1 MSALTAA
8 QLAGVAQLIEMVPDA
23 VLTRLAEAVSLMHT
37 PRAEALARMIALEGR
52 DRERRAIA
60 FWPIIPLFDAR
71 ADGFPTE
78 VYPRRTLGR
87 LWKLASVPEPGLTER
102 LDMIG
107 TEDAVIHRISDQFLR
122 AAARALRETPEVC
135 WPDGE
140 AARRE
145 RLARLLELAPLM
157 RRAAERLDQWIQ
169 KPDEDQVAELRVL
182 FAQAAERIP
191 DGPERLVELMFA
203 HMPEAPPVLRVLTL
217 SAEVAVY
224 SDVLSNS
231 ELAPFV
237 DTLLAATETRVAAVE
252 AFVAAPAREQ
262 VRATVAAIGWC
273 ADVLREMRLTVK
285 PEPAS
290 AWGMAVRDMQ
300 LRIER
305 QAIAALETGSAH
317 VEAAF
322 PLVRPKL
329 APKTAS
335 ASPDLTA
342 PAEAPEIEAAI
353 NLLGVIDQA
362 RVTLTE
368 FGVEGVRL
376 ATMKAVISH
385 LVEFTEKGVLKPTET
400 GPNGPKLLR
409 RAADVLRAIGERELA
424 RAVLRRLDA
433 RLNDA
438 GMASSGAIA

>member
-60 FWPIIPLFDAR
+60 FWPVIPLFSAR
-71 ADGFPTE
+71 SDGFPTE
-78 VYPRRTLGR
+78 VYPRRTLAR

-122 AAARALRETPEVC
+122 AAARALRDAPEVC
-135 WPDGE
+135 WPDGP
-140 AARRE
+140 ATQRE
-145 RLARLLELAPLM
+145 RLARLLELSPLM
-157 RRAAERLDQWIQ
+157 RRAAARLDQWIQ
-169 KPDEDQVAELRVL
+169 KPDGGQVAELRVL
-182 FAQAAERIP
+182 FAEAAEQFP
-191 DGPERLVELMFA
+191 DGSERLVELMFA
-203 HMPEAPPVLRVLTL
+203 HMPEAPPVLRILTL
-217 SAEVAVY
+217 SAEAAAY

-231 ELAPFV
+231 ELGPFV
-237 DTLLAATETRVAAVE
+237 DTLLAATETRVTAVE
-252 AFVAAPAREQ
+252 AFVAAPARDQ
-262 VRATVAAIGWC
+262 VRTTVAAIGWC

-290 AWGMAVRDMQ
+290 AWGMAVHDMQ

-305 QAIAALETGSAH
+305 KAISALETGAKN
-317 VEAAF
+317 VERCF

-335 ASPDLTA
+335 ASPDLTV
-342 PAEAPEIEAAI
+342 PPEAPEIEAAM
-353 NLLGVIDQA
+353 NLLGAIDQA

-368 FGVEGVRL
+368 FGVEGVRQ
-376 ATMKAVISH
+376 ATMKAVVSH
-385 LVEFTEKGVLKPTET
+385 LVEFTEKGVLKPTEA

-409 RAADVLRAIGERELA
+409 RAADVLRAIGEKELA

>member
-23 VLTRLAEAVSLMHT
+23 VLARLAEAVSLMHSD
-37 PRAEALARMIALEGR
+37 RAEVLARMIALEGR

-60 FWPIIPLFDAR
+60 FGPIIPLFDAR

-78 VYPRRTLGR
+78 VYPRRTLAR

-122 AAARALRETPEVC
+122 AAARALRETPEAC

-140 AARRE
+140 EARRE

-182 FAQAAERIP
+182 FAQAAEQFP

-203 HMPEAPPVLRVLTL
+203 HMPEAPPVLRILTL
-217 SAEVAVY
+217 SAEAAAH

-231 ELAPFV
+231 ELGPFV

-252 AFVAAPAREQ
+252 AFVAAPARDQ

-290 AWGMAVRDMQ
+290 AWGMAVHDMQ

-317 VEAAF
+317 VEAVF

-335 ASPDLTA
+335 ASPDLAA
-342 PAEAPEIEAAI
+342 PAEAPEIEAAM
-353 NLLGVIDQA
+353 NLLGAIDQA
-362 RVTLTE
+362 RVTLSE
-368 FGVEGVRL
+368 FGCEGVRL

-385 LVEFTEKGVLKPTET
+385 LVEFTEKGVLKPTEA

-409 RAADVLRAIGERELA
+409 RAADVLRAIGEKELA

>member
-8 QLAGVAQLIEMVPDA
+8 QAAGVAQMIEMVPDA
-23 VLTRLAEAVSLMHT
+23 VLARLAEAVSLMHSA
-37 PRAEALARMIALEGR
+37 RAEALGQMIALESR

-60 FWPIIPLFDAR
+60 FGPVLPLFSPR

-78 VYPRRTLGR
+78 VYPRRTLAR

-107 TEDAVIHRISDQFLR
+107 TEDVVINRIGDQFLR
-122 AAARALRETPEVC
+122 AAARALRETPGGC
-135 WPDGE
+135 WPDGPE
-140 AARRE
+140 ALRE
-145 RLARLLELAPLM
+145 RLARLFELAPLM
-157 RRAAERLDQWIQ
+157 RRASERLDQWIQ
-169 KPDEDQVAELRVL
+169 RPDDDQVAELRVL
-182 FAQAAERIP
+182 FAEAAERFP
-191 DGPERLVELMFA
+191 DGPERLVELVFA
-203 HMPEAPPVLRVLTL
+203 HMPEAPPVLRILTL
-217 SAEVAVY
+217 SAEAAAH

-231 ELAPFV
+231 ELGPFV
-237 DTLLAATETRVAAVE
+237 DALLAVTEARVGAVE
-252 AFVAAPAREQ
+252 AFVGAPAREQ

-290 AWGMAVRDMQ
+290 TWGEAVQDMK

-305 QAIAALETGSAH
+305 QAIAALETGAEN
-317 VEAAF
+317 VETAF

-335 ASPDLTA
+335 ASPDLSA
-342 PAEAPEIEAAI
+342 PAEAPEIEVAM
-353 NLLGVIDQA
+353 NLLGAIDQA

-368 FGVEGVRL
+368 FGVEGVRQ
-376 ATMKAVISH
+376 ATMKGVISH
-385 LVEFTEKGVLKPTET
+385 LVEFTEKGLLKPAEA
-400 GPNGPKLLR
+400 GPNGTALLR
-409 RAADVLRAIGERELA
+409 RAADVLRAIGEKELS
-424 RAVLRRLDA
+424 RAVVRRLDA